1 MALRVVKRNEK
12 QRNKMERRVRLIFI
26 SAVLLIATIGCIAV
40 MSAATNKNDVVY
52 KGKFYVTDVNI
63 DHQMSHRDGQTYT
76 YSANLVSADKRV
88 SMIVH
93 LDAYQYKQ
101 IGIGTVFE
109 GCINEKNVYQ
119 ITFTG
124 DDFIMKVLWYS
135 IKEK

>member
-52 KGKFYVTDVNI
+52 EGKFYVTDVNI

-93 LDAYQYKQ
+93 LDASQYKQ

-109 GCINEKNVYQ
+109 GCINEKNAYQ